1 MKINCLI
8 NYRLT
13 KAIPIALLFSFMLA
27 TAAFSQPVN
36 SAKTAVNP
44 IDPALIDIS
53 EPTLFTVPYT
63 HLDDVWRWSNQQV
76 IRDFLKNTLDDNFKA
91 FKEYPNYV
99 FNWTGANRYQ
109 MMRENYP
116 EKYAELKER
125 VAAGRW
131 FPSGNSWSENDV
143 RIRNATN

>member
-63 HLDDVWRWSNQQV
+63 HLDDVWRWSNPQV
-76 IRDFLKNTLDDNFKA
+76 IRDFLKI
-91 FKEYPNYV
+91 P
-99 FNWTGANRYQ
+99 
-109 MMRENYP
+109 
-116 EKYAELKER
+116 
-125 VAAGRW
+125 
-131 FPSGNSWSENDV
+131 
-143 RIRNATN
+143 